1 LAKVIEEVKKT
12 SSKFLKELED
22 GSNEFSWQIGYG
34 AFSVSSSKL
43 EVVRKY
49 ILNQKEHHMNL
60 SYKEEIEKFIKEY
73 DIIEYDE
80 KYFWE

>member
-1 LAKVIEEVKKT
+1 M
-12 SSKFLKELED
+12 
-22 GSNEFSWQIGYG
+22 
-34 AFSVSSSKL
+34 

-49 ILNQKEHHMNL
+49 ILNQKEHHINL

-80 KYFWE
+80 NYFWE